1 MWLQEI
7 PFRHIWNGTQNGLH
21 CSFSLEQVDR
31 SETQLTCNILV
42 AQSEMSANQQIIH
55 ISRNVAQVPL
65 SLHYLYSTPDR
76 RAECCDER
84 VCLSVCVHICLP
96 AIISSELHLRYSPI
110 CICMLPMAVA
120 RSYSG
125 SVVIR
130 YVLPV
135 YGNVIFARKPRLL
148 DVAAQLKRSARAA
161 LGLAVSCAQ

>member
-55 ISRNVAQVPL
+55 VSRNVAQVPL
-65 SLHYLYSTPDR
+65 SMQHFYSAPVR

-84 VCLSVCVHICLP
+84 VCLYVCVFIFACP
-96 AIISSELHLRYSPI
+96 
-110 CICMLPMAVA
+110 
-120 RSYSG
+120 RSYLRNYTSD
-125 SVVIR
+125 IR
-130 YVLPV
+130 QFV
-135 YGNVIFARKPRLL
+135 YACYRWPWLGPTL
-148 DVAAQLKRSARAA
+148 AA
-161 LGLAVSCAQ
+161 